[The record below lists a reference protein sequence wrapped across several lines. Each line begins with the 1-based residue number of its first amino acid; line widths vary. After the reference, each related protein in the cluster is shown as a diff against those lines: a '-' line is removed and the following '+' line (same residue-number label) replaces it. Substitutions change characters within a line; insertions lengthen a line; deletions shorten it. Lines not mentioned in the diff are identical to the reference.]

1 MVLIKNKAVS
11 DDTWILVG
19 DDEKIPVEEPIII
32 SLNRWHIDFKELSKR
47 NAPLGIRL
55 GSDQPPS
62 EIEDDLSAFD
72 VVALDFPEFM
82 DGRAYSYAR
91 LLRERYRFGGEIRA
105 VGNVLRDQLDLM
117 HRCGFDSFEV
127 ADAKTAEKW
136 LDAITEIDTVY
147 QPTADGSETAMSK
160 RLRAIDGS

>member
-11 DDTWILVG
+11 NDSWVHVG
-19 DDEKIPVEEPIII
+19 DDEKLPAGEPIII
-32 SLNRWHIDFKELSKR
+32 NLNRWRSDYEELSKR

-62 EIEDDLSAFD
+62 EIEGNLSKFD
-72 VVALDFPEFM
+72 VIALNFPQFT

-91 LLRERYRFGGEIRA
+91 LLRERYSFGGEIRA
-105 VGNVLRDQLDLM
+105 IGNVLRDQLSLM
-117 HRCGFDSFEV
+117 HRCGFNSFEI
-127 ADAKTAEKW
+127 ADAKTVEKW

-147 QPTADGSETAMSK
+147 QPSADGLETAMSQ
-160 RLRAIDGS
+160 RLRGKAGS